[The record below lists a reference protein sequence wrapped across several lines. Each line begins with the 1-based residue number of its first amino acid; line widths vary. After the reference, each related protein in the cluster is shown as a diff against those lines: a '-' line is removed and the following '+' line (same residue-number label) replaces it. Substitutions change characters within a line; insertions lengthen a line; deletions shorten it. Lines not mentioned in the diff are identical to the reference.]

1 MFNFDIELIV
11 SIFEPV
17 KFYISFYIFLMQ
29 QFFHFSFSGIG
40 VFDLVLL
47 IIFGALLLLRFLY
60 LWLVPGRVAF
70 RKENNN
76 ETKVK
81 EPISLLLTF
90 RNEEKNLLQYL
101 PELLK
106 IENADFEVVA
116 VDDFSQDN
124 SLSVLGVMK
133 NGNGKLRVSSLN
145 QETRFSEKL
154 AQNIALKAAKNN
166 WVMVIPA
173 SLAGYDKNWLATISG
188 MLTQG
193 KEVIVNYSNVQH
205 TGRFYNKLFRIEF
218 FLQQLKSAGFTAC
231 GLPFTYT
238 EENVAFCKEK
248 YFERGGY
255 GQKVKEPYANF
266 ELLINSFIRKNKTE
280 VIFQNQTSIQKNESI
295 KQNDYFNLLKKGFRI
310 EKYLPAG
317 KRAVLLLDEWTRLL
331 FVPFLILVIVFVT
344 ELWPFILIAIGFKV
358 FMHLFIIKRVVNH
371 LNERKI
377 FLSSFIYE
385 LVMPFYKVFYR
396 WHFNRRSKKQRWRS
410 NT

>member
-1 MFNFDIELIV
+1 
-11 SIFEPV
+11 
-17 KFYISFYIFLMQ
+17 MQ
-29 QFFHFSFSGIG
+29 QFFHISFSGIG
-40 VFDLVLL
+40 TFDLVLL
-47 IIFGALLLLRFLY
+47 IIFGVLLLLRILF
-60 LWLVPGRVAF
+60 LWLFTGRVAF
-70 RKENNN
+70 RKENND
-76 ETKVK
+76 EAKVK

-101 PELLK
+101 PKLLK

-133 NGNGKLRVSSLN
+133 NGNEKLRVSSLN

-154 AQNIALKAAKNN
+154 AQNIALKAAQNN

-173 SLAGYDKNWLATISG
+173 SLAGYDENWLATISG
-188 MLTQG
+188 MLTQE
-193 KEVIVNYSNVQH
+193 KEVIINYSNVQH
-205 TGRFYNKLFRIEF
+205 TGRFYNQLYRIEF
-218 FLQQLKSAGFTAC
+218 FLQQLKSAGFTAW

-238 EENVAFCKEK
+238 EENVAFRKEK
-248 YFERGGY
+248 YFEGGGY

-266 ELLINSFIRKNKTE
+266 ELLINSFIRKNKAE
-280 VIFQNQTSIQKNESI
+280 VILQKQTSIQKNEPI
-295 KQNDYFNLLKKGFRI
+295 NRNDYFNLLKKGYRI
-310 EKYLPAG
+310 EKYLPPG
-317 KRAVLLLDEWTRLL
+317 KRGVLLFDEWTQLL
-331 FVPFLILVIVFVT
+331 FIPFLILVIVFVT
-344 ELWPFILIAIGFKV
+344 ELWPFVLIAIGFKII
-358 FMHLFIIKRVVNH
+358 MHLFIIKRVVNH

-385 LVMPFYKVFYR
+385 LVMPFYKVIYR